1 MSEHPG
7 FGDAEAQ
14 RIIKR
19 AAEIDAQRAGSL
31 DAQSLREIAA
41 AAGISPAAVDQAIA
55 EGLQPAQ
62 PKRRPWLLRHPALV
76 VAIGLII
83 TLMISR
89 LFVVGG
95 PPH

>member
-41 AAGISPAAVDQAIA
+41 AAGISPAAVDQAIS
-55 EGLQPAQ
+55 ERLEPTP
-62 PKRRPWLLRHPALV
+62 PKRSWLLRHPGLV
-76 VAIGLII
+76 IAIGLLAI
-83 TLMISR
+83 LMISR
-89 LFVVGG
+89 IFVSGG
-95 PPH
+95 RPH

>member
-55 EGLQPAQ
+55 ERLQPRP
-62 PKRRPWLLRHPALV
+62 PKRSWLLRHPGLV
-76 VAIGLII
+76 I
-83 TLMISR
+83 TLGILATLFFMR
-89 LFVVGG
+89 LFVVSG
-95 PPH
+95 PH